1 MPRSNSFCA
10 AGLHDVSKC
19 TLPSCFSLAAACA
32 GWAAQINVSAAKA
45 FRVYFLIMISSQCRV
60 SLVLGAKFSSLL
72 LREKVLLC
80 PCINAAPALAASQ
93 HQVFAVLDGSCG
105 RLE

>member
-45 FRVYFLIMISSQCRV
+45 FVVFLIMISSQCRV
-60 SLVLGAKFSSLL
+60 SLVLGAEFFAL

-80 PCINAAPALAASQ
+80 AL
-93 HQVFAVLDGSCG
+93 HQRCACARSESTLTFRGS
-105 RLE
+105 R